1 MQFELDRPGP
11 HLHAYR
17 CRCRRVRSHSCSH
30 KPARPAGRRRLGA
43 NAVKPRLPASRM
55 PAPTRQRAHRHVV
68 RLCPRLGLLPRCP
81 IRRHPPQAVLH
92 LLSIHSPPRL
102 VDYRDTRFAASQ
114 PRRKMGSRNVHGRPR
129 FAKLSIDDGSKVK
142 IAPVHSDFRC
152 GFLAAVPDG
161 ICWLAPRSLTRT
173 LGASSGTG
181 FANHGLTCFAIT
193 S

>member
-1 MQFELDRPGP
+1 MFRQCATTAITAVCAASIRFTMAAML
-11 HLHAYR
+11 
-17 CRCRRVRSHSCSH
+17 
-30 KPARPAGRRRLGA
+30 GRLVA
-43 NAVKPRLPASRM
+43 QLKMPRL
-55 PAPTRQRAHRHVV
+55 
-68 RLCPRLGLLPRCP
+68 
-81 IRRHPPQAVLH
+81 
-92 LLSIHSPPRL
+92 
-102 VDYRDTRFAASQ
+102 D
-114 PRRKMGSRNVHGRPR
+114 VHGRPR
-129 FAKLSIDDGSKVK
+129 FAKLSIDDGSKEK

>member
-1 MQFELDRPGP
+1 VNNTALRWPM
-11 HLHAYR
+11 HATTAQA
-17 CRCRRVRSHSCSH
+17 HS
-30 KPARPAGRRRLGA
+30 
-43 NAVKPRLPASRM
+43 
-55 PAPTRQRAHRHVV
+55 QRASCV
-68 RLCPRLGLLPRCP
+68 
-81 IRRHPPQAVLH
+81 I
-92 LLSIHSPPRL
+92 
-102 VDYRDTRFAASQ
+102 AAMHFVTTTFVMHAMVGRQSRQ
-114 PRRKMGSRNVHGRPR
+114 LKMPRRDVHGRPR